1 MSDEERRRLTVL
13 DSQHHSPSSPEVAG
27 ALSVGDVVRSTI
39 NPELRGRIV
48 WRGPARARIELLT
61 HPTAW
66 WEKWGKRPVPMLVEN
81 LELVRAA
88 GQD

>member
-1 MSDEERRRLTVL
+1 MAFE
-13 DSQHHSPSSPEVAG
+13 SQPRSLSYPEAPG

-39 NPELRGRIV
+39 NPELEGRIV
-48 WRGPARARIELLT
+48 WRGPSRARIELLT

-88 GQD
+88 GRD

>member
-1 MSDEERRRLTVL
+1 MPVDVR
-13 DSQHHSPSSPEVAG
+13 HHSQSPPEVG
-27 ALSVGDVVRSTI
+27 ALSVGDVIRSTI
-39 NPELRGRIV
+39 NPELQGRIV
-48 WRGPARARIELLT
+48 WRGPSRARIELLT

-66 WEKWGKRPVPMLVEN
+66 WETWGKRAVPMLVRN